1 MRISE
6 LLEQESRW
14 QAFRRGFGQ
23 ELARR
28 YVPDIDF
35 QKKPAAKALATASA
49 TVPTAGTATTVRP
62 QPPVNTPTPV
72 VPTSTAPATLAPATS
87 VPTALTPQPAAN
99 KPRVL
104 AQPIRVGN
112 KIYRPGDVMH
122 ARLSQMMQA
131 QQRS

>member
-1 MRISE
+1 MLISD
-6 LLEQESRW
+6 LFEQESRW

-28 YVPDIDF
+28 YVPDIEF
-35 QKKPAAKALATASA
+35 PRSRPVTQTQ
-49 TVPTAGTATTVRP
+49 P
-62 QPPVNTPTPV
+62 QPPAAITPQPRPV
-72 VPTSTAPATLAPATS
+72 QRTTAAPAPATS
-87 VPTALTPQPAAN
+87 TQTQPQPTAVPTTTPVTPAAPQPTA

-112 KIYRPGDVMH
+112 KIYRPGDPMH

-131 QQRS
+131 QGRT